1 MNKSISA
8 ILATAKNRLT
18 NTLNVIISENEL
30 PSMLYEIVLQ
40 EMLLEIKQQKINEL
54 AVENTHLY
62 SLLEQGRGEAD
73 EKQD

>member
-18 NTLNVIISENEL
+18 NTLNAIISENEL
-30 PSMLYEIVLQ
+30 PSMLYETVIQ
-40 EMLLEIKQQKINEL
+40 EMLIEIKQQKINEL
-54 AVENTHLY
+54 AVENVRLH
-62 SLLEQGRGEAD
+62 SLLEQERGEPN